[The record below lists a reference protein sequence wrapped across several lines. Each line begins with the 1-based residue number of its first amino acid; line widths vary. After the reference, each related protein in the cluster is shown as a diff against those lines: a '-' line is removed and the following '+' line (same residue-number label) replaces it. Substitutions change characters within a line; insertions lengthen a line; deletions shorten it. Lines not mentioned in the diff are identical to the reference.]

1 MDSQQ
6 FFQPSGSRF
15 RSSVTCKRCHVPCA
29 PLISTAVPLHST
41 AFTTRWGDFD
51 LYISISI
58 YIYMVYLYIWIY
70 IYGLI
75 TWPWDFRHLP
85 LIRGPQGAFRS
96 TAMEEHGKIGALMV
110 QGLPGRSI
118 GFSTENAGFNDALLR
133 LTDSDVELLMVPQKR
148 LFRDSLGDVKSSHCR
163 GRSSVSLLC
172 TCQIAKPLLG
182 IGCTDC
188 ITQIYGNEV
197 KVCGDDCVC
206 AWPFQAQAEFQT
218 VSQCDNKNAAGLC
231 DNQQNWC
238 KQVPGQEISMIF
250 HVCMLLVRGVC
261 PPPAHA
267 LFYG

>member
-1 MDSQQ
+1 MDGQQ

-41 AFTTRWGDFD
+41 AFTTRW
-51 LYISISI
+51 LWSIWLDPRPSRSLQI
-58 YIYMVYLYIWIY
+58 HSHGRAWKNRGADAGPARPIHRFFYRKW
-70 IYGLI
+70 GFQRCPS
-75 TWPWDFRHLP
+75 TSDRFWCSSAHGPWRGCFETHLGMWSP
-85 LIRGPQGAFRS
+85 VIVVADHPGPCC
-96 TAMEEHGKIGALMV
+96 ALAR
-110 QGLPGRSI
+110 LPSP
-118 GFSTENAGFNDALLR
+118 E
-133 LTDSDVELLMVPQKR
+133 
-148 LFRDSLGDVKSSHCR
+148 
-163 GRSSVSLLC
+163 
-172 TCQIAKPLLG
+172 G

-188 ITQIYGNEV
+188 ITQIHGNEV

-206 AWPFQAQAEFQT
+206 VCAWPFQAQTEFQT

-238 KQVPGQEISMIF
+238 KQEPGQEISMIF